1 MRTQVK
7 YEWTLEELELDCND
21 IVDSDFSDTLNFQKE
36 HFPSRYDLG
45 LVRVEGNEIDGQTDI
60 LWAYVKD
67 GKLPECF
74 SDSMGTPIAIKV
86 PQRFHNELKK
96 YLHER

>member
-21 IVDSDFSDTLNFQKE
+21 IVDSDFSETLNFKKE
-36 HFPSRYDLG
+36 HFPPRYDLG
-45 LVRVEGNEIDGQTDI
+45 LVRYEGNEIEGQTDSV
-60 LWAYVKD
+60 WAYVKD
-67 GKLPECF
+67 GKLPEYF

-86 PQRFHNELKK
+86 PQRFHNELKQ
-96 YLHER
+96 YLK

>member
-1 MRTQVK
+1 MRTKVN
-7 YEWTLEELELDCND
+7 YEWTLETLDDGEIIDSNFED
-21 IVDSDFSDTLNFQKE
+21 FLTFDKVDLVDK
-36 HFPSRYDLG
+36 DLG
-45 LVRVEGNEIDGQTDI
+45 LVRYEGNEVDGVTDT

-86 PQRFHNELKK
+86 PQRFHNELKA
-96 YLHER
+96 YLK

>member
-1 MRTQVK
+1 MKLKVS
-7 YEWTLEELELDCND
+7 YEWTLETLDDGD
-21 IVDSDFSDTLNFQKE
+21 IVDSDFSDTLTFDK
-36 HFPSRYDLG
+36 SDLVGKDLG
-45 LVRVEGNEIDGQTDI
+45 LVRHEGNENEGVTDM

-67 GKLPECF
+67 SKLPECF

-96 YLHER
+96 YLDHVGI